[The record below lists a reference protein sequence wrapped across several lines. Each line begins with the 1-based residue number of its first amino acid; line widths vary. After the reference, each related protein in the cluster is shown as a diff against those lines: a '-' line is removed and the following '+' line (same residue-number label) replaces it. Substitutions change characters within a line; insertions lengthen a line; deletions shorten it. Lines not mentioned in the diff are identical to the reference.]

1 MDIPLVRSMTNPN
14 NEVCQSALTY
24 DNSNIIIIVCCG
36 LSLLW
41 AIYNFL
47 MVRRI
52 DLESEPP

>member
-1 MDIPLVRSMTNPN
+1 MDIPFENSLANPN
-14 NEVCQSALTY
+14 AESCQSALSY
-24 DNSNIIIIVCCG
+24 DNSNIIIFVCCG

-52 DLESEPP
+52 DLDSEP